1 MYLNEDDMFVMSKTL
16 KMLKST
22 LRRQSKKL
30 TVSKFMRI
38 SLTKKLNK
46 VLNTFPEVYSLE
58 KPPEEER
65 KYVIFISSQE
75 YKKIENYVDHNVRL
89 HPDESM
95 FATTDGAFDMESN
108 EMASVDIAI
117 KKEDFLS
124 PFEITKNSSLIQKS
138 KKNKDARMDYIR
150 KDCSEIQNLNY

>member
-46 VLNTFPEVYSLE
+46 VLNTFHFY
-58 KPPEEER
+58 
-65 KYVIFISSQE
+65 
-75 YKKIENYVDHNVRL
+75 
-89 HPDESM
+89 
-95 FATTDGAFDMESN
+95 
-108 EMASVDIAI
+108 
-117 KKEDFLS
+117 
-124 PFEITKNSSLIQKS
+124 
-138 KKNKDARMDYIR
+138 
-150 KDCSEIQNLNY
+150 